1 MYSEQ
6 DGGQHMTTKDARTV
20 FLLDA
25 MALAYRAYFAFMSR
39 PRINSRGLNT
49 SAVYGFTTTLI
60 KLIRDYDLTYAAV
73 VFDASER
80 TFRNELY
87 ADYKAHR
94 DPPPEELISN
104 LPLIKQIAEALAI
117 PVFEVQGV
125 EADDVIGTLAKKAE
139 ASGDRAIIVS
149 PDKDFQQLLSDKITL
164 FKPSRRGEDFDHLT
178 AASFRDKYAVE
189 PIQFIDILAL
199 MGDKADNVPG
209 IYGIGE
215 KTAQKL
221 IGRYGTVENLVRH
234 APEVSGKRA
243 REGLLEHPDMAHLSK
258 TLVTIK
264 VDVPL
269 MLDWDAL
276 KRGAVTAP
284 APLGLFRQLEFR
296 TLLDRLTKERPTRS
310 SAELPVDEA
319 SRAAY
324 DASATDFRLIASI
337 EELKAL
343 ERMLRNQEQLALH
356 AILPAGPPIWQ
367 DWVGISLA
375 WAPDSACYLPFPLP
389 DGTTREEVVRILA
402 PLFTNSNQGKIG
414 HGLKPLLVR
423 LALEGVI
430 VRGQL
435 FDTEVAHYLLSP
447 DESHTL
453 GFVTSSK
460 LNYEPIDRGKMLGAG
475 KNARTLREL
484 AHDEITVSACEE
496 AALAYRLKDVLAG
509 ELKKH
514 GLANVAAR
522 MEFPLLY
529 TLAAMEETGVTIDP
543 ERLRE
548 IEERLTIEIAR
559 LEETIMAAAG
569 KPFNI
574 GSPAQVGH
582 ILFEHLGLPVKQKT
596 TSGQPSTKEEVL
608 LDLSIE
614 HELPGFIIDWR
625 KATRLQN
632 AYIAGLRR
640 MIHPD
645 TRRVHTIFHQTVA
658 ATGRLSSSDPG
669 LQNIPVRR
677 VTGRELR
684 RAFVAPPGWCLLSAD
699 YSQIELRILAH
710 MSGDD
715 GLAEIFRTG
724 RDPHTETAAR
734 IYAIEAEEVTREQRN
749 RAKAVNYG
757 IPYGLSTTGLAQ
769 QLRCSREDAKSLMAI
784 YHASFPGIA
793 SFLSRQVEI
802 ARERGYAETLW
813 GRRRYLPAIKA
824 RNRAVRSAA
833 ERIAINMPIQG
844 TQADM
849 IKLAAVDIQ
858 RCLQQEGLVT
868 RPILQVHDELVFEVP
883 NFERDVVRT
892 LVQARMVSAMPLS
905 VPVEVDVND
914 GPTWLDAH

>member
-1 MYSEQ
+1 
-6 DGGQHMTTKDARTV
+6 MTKKDERTI

-60 KLIRDYDLTYAAV
+60 KLIRDYNLTYGAV

-94 DPPPEELISN
+94 DPPPEELTSN
-104 LPLIKQIAEALAI
+104 LPLIKQIAEALLI

-139 ASGDRAIIVS
+139 ASGARAIIVS
-149 PDKDFQQLLSDKITL
+149 PDKDFQQLLSDRVSL

-178 AASFRDKYAVE
+178 EASFREKYAVD

-221 IGRYGTVENLVRH
+221 IERYGTVENLVLH
-234 APEVSGKRA
+234 APEVSGKKA

-264 VDVPL
+264 TDVPV
-269 MLDWDAL
+269 MLDWDVL
-276 KRGAVTAP
+276 KRGEVTAP

-296 TLLDRLTKERPTRS
+296 TLLDRLTKEIPTGS
-310 SAELPVDEA
+310 STELPVDEA
-319 SRAAY
+319 PRAEY
-324 DASATDFRLIASI
+324 DASATDFRLIASN

-356 AILPAGPPIWQ
+356 AVLPAGPPIWQ
-367 DWVGISLA
+367 DWVGMSLA
-375 WAPDSACYLPFPLP
+375 WASDSACYLPFPLP
-389 DGTTREEVVRILA
+389 DGKTRNEVVRILA
-402 PLFTNSNQGKIG
+402 PLFTNPNQGKIG

-423 LALEGVI
+423 LALDGVI

-435 FDTEVAHYLLSP
+435 FDTEVAHYLLAP

-453 GFVTSSK
+453 GFVTSAK
-460 LNYEPIDRGKMLGAG
+460 LNYEPIDRAKILGKG
-475 KNARTLREL
+475 KNVRTLREL

-496 AALAYRLKDVLAG
+496 AALAYRLKDVLAD
-509 ELKKH
+509 ELKKQ
-514 GLANVAAR
+514 GLAKVAAR
-522 MEFPLLY
+522 MELPLLY

-548 IEERLTIEIAR
+548 IEDRLTIEIAR

-582 ILFEHLGLPVKQKT
+582 ILFEHLGLRVKQKT
-596 TSGQPSTKEEVL
+596 ASGQPSTKEEVL
-608 LDLSIE
+608 LDLSID
-614 HELPGFIIDWR
+614 HELPGLIIDWR

-632 AYIAGLRR
+632 AYIDGLRR
-640 MIHPD
+640 MIHPN
-645 TRRVHTIFHQTVA
+645 TQRVHTIFHQTVA

-677 VTGRELR
+677 ATGRELR
-684 RAFVAPPGWCLLSAD
+684 RAFVAPTGWCLLSAD

-710 MSGDD
+710 MSGDV

-734 IYAIEAEEVTREQRN
+734 IYEIEAEEVTREQRS

-769 QLRCSREDAKSLMAI
+769 QLRCSREDAKSLMDI

-793 SFLSRQVEI
+793 SFLSSQVEI

-858 RCLQQEGLVT
+858 RCLRQDGLVT

-883 NFERDVVRT
+883 DFERDVVRP
-892 LVQARMVSAMPLS
+892 LVQVRMASAMPLS
-905 VPVEVDVND
+905 VPVEVDLNY